1 MRKVLYRF
9 GFGLLFLSLLPLL
22 LAFLSYGIASA
33 AGCGIEAGG
42 VVQCRILGLDLGET
56 LGIGLMLHWFGLIT
70 LPFAALALLLILL
83 LALVD
88 LIRYLRR

>member
-1 MRKVLYRF
+1 MRKFLYLF
-9 GFGLLFLSLLPLL
+9 GFGLLFLGLLPLL

-33 AGCGIEAGG
+33 AGCVIEAGG
-42 VVQCRILGLDLGET
+42 VVQCEILGLDMGEA
-56 LGIGLMLHWFGLIT
+56 LGIGFMLHWFGLIT
-70 LPFAALALLLILL
+70 LPLSIIPLILILL